1 MKANALLMLSFDSP
15 YEAAASGISTGHWR
29 WSVANALKSE
39 RERITLRCTDPRNQP
54 LDVQYILGQ
63 DVLTEEL
70 LKGLT
75 PIDLDD
81 PNSTGNFNSCYLG
94 VISIPAESNR
104 ATLLRVILYF
114 GSATSVYGEVGRL
127 MRHEDLISLDHE
139 EILLLRRDQ
148 SRSRGALLFHE
159 FATLPGA
166 EHRFYA
172 IHRFPQIG
180 DNVQAGFH
188 CRALALACENI
199 CVISAEKLDFSSRD
213 PEGSKT
219 CQQIMDHFKK
229 KRLVPNFQH
238 RFHIANRR
246 QPMTQES
253 HSAFVFKGD
262 LFRLYDKLTTFYLE
276 TGKLSLSSAEAKQ
289 FLEDVEGE
297 GFDVCQTSSGE
308 LKHKRYRIIL
318 TYALVLRNY
327 GQIYQ
332 QTHYDD
338 YRPRLVAAAGVIRHA
353 SLVGLARGPDE
364 CGIYNLDMSRLD
376 WQQAAFEAQR
386 LAPGDRQ
393 RYTAD
398 SLRKMCCQDLR
409 TLGGIARQSLI
420 AKNFEL
426 LRGRYRV

>member
-15 YEAAASGISTGHWR
+15 YEAAASGISVGHWR

-39 RERITLRCTDPRNQP
+39 RERITLRCTDPRNQL

-94 VISIPAESNR
+94 VISIPAEPNR
-104 ATLLRVILYF
+104 ATLPRVILYF

-127 MRHEDLISLDHE
+127 MRHEDLISRDHE
-139 EILLLRRDQ
+139 EILQLRGGRE
-148 SRSRGALLFHE
+148 ALLFHE

-172 IHRFPQIG
+172 IHRFAQIR

-199 CVISAEKLDFSSRD
+199 CIISADKLDFSPRD
-213 PEGSKT
+213 LEHSKI

-238 RFHIANRR
+238 RFHVANRC
-246 QPMTQES
+246 QPMTQNS
-253 HSAFVFKGD
+253 RSAFVFKRD
-262 LFRLYDKLTTFYLE
+262 LFQLYDKLTTFYLK

-297 GFDVCQTSSGE
+297 GFDVFQNSSGE
-308 LKHKRYRIIL
+308 LNHHRIIL

-327 GQIYQ
+327 GQVYQ
-332 QTHYDD
+332 KTYYGD
-338 YRPRLVAAAGVIRHA
+338 YRPHIVAAAGVVRHA
-353 SLVGLARGPDE
+353 SLAGLARGPDE
-364 CGIYNLDMSRLD
+364 YGIYNLDMFRLD

-386 LAPGDRQ
+386 LAPRDRQ
-393 RYTAD
+393 HYTAD
-398 SLRKMCCQDLR
+398 SLREMWRQGVR
-409 TLGGIARQSLI
+409 GLGGIARQSLV
-420 AKNFEL
+420 AKNFEF

>member
-15 YEAAASGISTGHWR
+15 YEAAVSGISAGHWR

-39 RERITLRCTDPRNQP
+39 RERITLRCTNPRNQP

-81 PNSTGNFNSCYLG
+81 PNSTGNFNSCYLCA
-94 VISIPAESNR
+94 ISIPAESSR
-104 ATLLRVILYF
+104 ATPRVILYF

-127 MRHEDLISLDHE
+127 MAHEGLISLDHE
-139 EILLLRRDQ
+139 EILLLRSDQ
-148 SRSRGALLFHE
+148 SRGALLFHE

-199 CVISAEKLDFSSRD
+199 CVISADKLNFSSRD
-213 PEGSKT
+213 PDGSKI
-219 CQQIMDHFKK
+219 CRQIMDHFKK
-229 KRLVPNFQH
+229 KRLVPTFQH
-238 RFHIANRR
+238 RFHVANRR

-253 HSAFVFKGD
+253 PSAFVFKGD
-262 LFRLYDKLTTFYLE
+262 LFQLYDKLTTFYLE

-297 GFDVCQTSSGE
+297 SFDVCQNSSVE
-308 LKHKRYRIIL
+308 LNGKRDRVFL
-318 TYALVLRNY
+318 TYALVLRNH
-327 GQIYQ
+327 GHVYQ
-332 QTHYDD
+332 QTNYGD
-338 YRPRLVAAAGVIRHA
+338 YRLHIVATAGVIRHA

-364 CGIYNLDMSRLD
+364 YGIYNLDMSRLD

-386 LAPGDRQ
+386 LAPRDRQ

-398 SLRKMCCQDLR
+398 SLREMWRQDLG

-420 AKNFEL
+420 AKNFEF